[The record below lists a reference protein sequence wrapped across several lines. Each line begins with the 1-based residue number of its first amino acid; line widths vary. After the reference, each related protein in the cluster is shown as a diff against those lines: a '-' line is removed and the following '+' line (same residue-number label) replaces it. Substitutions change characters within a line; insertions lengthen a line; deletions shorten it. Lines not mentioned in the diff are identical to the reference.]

1 MEKFLSVYGR
11 GGIWMT
17 KLLALST
24 LIMSLALLSMGEG
37 TLIGALFVGYF
48 TAALCCWTMTNRMS
62 GAAFDEKKAVRQ
74 FRRGP
79 FIRFGSLAAIL
90 ALMAKI
96 SSSAFF
102 VTIVGYFL
110 FMFLAFGCLVASRLR
125 KSDED

>member
-1 MEKFLSVYGR
+1 
-11 GGIWMT
+11 MT

-24 LIMSLALLSMGEG
+24 LIMSLILLFMGEG

-110 FMFLAFGCLVASRLR
+110 FMFLAFGCLIASRLR
-125 KSDED
+125 KSDEN

>member
-1 MEKFLSVYGR
+1 MKKFLSVYGR
-11 GGIWMT
+11 GGIWMIH
-17 KLLALST
+17 LLAVCT
-24 LIMSLALLSMGEG
+24 LIFFFVLLFQGRG
-37 TLIGALFVGYF
+37 DLIGALFVGYF

-90 ALMAKI
+90 AIMAKI

-110 FMFLAFGCLVASRLR
+110 FMFLAFGCLIASRFL
-125 KSDED
+125 KSGGN

>member
-1 MEKFLSVYGR
+1 MGKFLSVYGR

-24 LIMSLALLSMGEG
+24 LIMSLTLLSMGEG

-125 KSDED
+125 KSDKG